1 MVAEKGTRRALG
13 DEGRQETR
21 KASPQKQ
28 LWRDIGIHM
37 HDSVKLVGKVV
48 IINGQAVSRA
58 HAWKERGWGGTR
70 LQAHSR
76 SDETAADR
84 AVKKQRQ

>member
-1 MVAEKGTRRALG
+1 MVAEKGTRRALKG
-13 DEGRQETR
+13 EGRQETR

-48 IINGQAVSRA
+48 IINGQAMSLTR
-58 HAWKERGWGGTR
+58 EEEEEEEELRGAQRRNRRDLSSEKNSNGGMR
-70 LQAHSR
+70 
-76 SDETAADR
+76 
-84 AVKKQRQ
+84 